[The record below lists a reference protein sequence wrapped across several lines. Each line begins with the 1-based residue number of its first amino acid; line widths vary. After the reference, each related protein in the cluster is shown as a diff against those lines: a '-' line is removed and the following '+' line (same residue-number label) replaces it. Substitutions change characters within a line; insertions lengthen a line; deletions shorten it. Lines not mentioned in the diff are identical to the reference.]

1 MAALLRSKG
10 VWRIVNGASERP
22 LVSDTVTGAELDKIE
37 KWDLAQEKA
46 AGEIGSHLGSDQ
58 RSHVEGLEDDPK
70 KMWDKLLEVHM
81 DKRPGT
87 RFNAYDDLFSIRKR
101 DDESLPALVA
111 RVQAAMRDVVNLRS
125 ASFTLATLDDE
136 LRAMATIRALPSE
149 FDAFTSSPMLH
160 LLERATAA
168 HGKK

>member
-1 MAALLRSKG
+1 LTNSNYKEWSSSMAALLRSKC

-22 LVSDTVTGAELDKIE
+22 LVSDTIE

-81 DKRPGT
+81 DNRP
-87 RFNAYDDLFSIRKR
+87 
-101 DDESLPALVA
+101 
-111 RVQAAMRDVVNLRS
+111 
-125 ASFTLATLDDE
+125 
-136 LRAMATIRALPSE
+136 
-149 FDAFTSSPMLH
+149 
-160 LLERATAA
+160 
-168 HGKK
+168 